1 MALVSAFLVSAVVGV
16 AVLGTTLLSTMR
28 KGKSRAGTGR
38 KSSHVTE
45 VLQVDMVDRGL
56 SVRVTA
62 IDCSVDME
70 SVQGELRHDADQ
82 VLQPVA
88 GLNQTKVL

>member
-1 MALVSAFLVSAVVGV
+1 MSALLVSAVVGV

-28 KGKSRAGTGR
+28 KGKSRVETGR
-38 KSSHVTE
+38 QSRHVTE

-70 SVQGELRHDADQ
+70 SVQGELRHDVDQ

-88 GLNQTKVL
+88 GFNLTKVC

>member
-1 MALVSAFLVSAVVGV
+1 MALMSALLVSAVVGV
-16 AVLGTTLLSTMR
+16 AVLGTTLVSTMR
-28 KGKSRAGTGR
+28 KGKSRAETGR
-38 KSSHVTE
+38 QSSHVTE

-88 GLNQTKVL
+88 GFNQTTVC